1 MICDTISGVI
11 NNRVKYFLN
20 EHFCV
25 HGHYGHTK
33 AKSLILCRPNSDQ
46 IKELS
51 HEMVDVNYK
60 GTDRLSAPQPK
71 SIMLIE
77 ESGVI

>member
-1 MICDTISGVI
+1 MIFGTISGVI

-20 EHFCV
+20 EHFCF

-33 AKSLILCRPNSDQ
+33 AKSLILCRTNSNR

-51 HEMVDVNYK
+51 IEMVDVNYK

-77 ESGVI
+77 ESGEI